1 MEKSVRRFGEIVFGD
16 FGGIMFSDFGGIMF
30 GDNVGD
36 LEERC
41 RRSYGDY
48 VLEFVMK

>member
-1 MEKSVRRFGEIVFGD
+1 MFGEIVFGD
-16 FGGIMFSDFGGIMF
+16 FGEIVFGDFGENMF
-30 GDNVGD
+30 DN
-36 LEERC
+36 LEKRG